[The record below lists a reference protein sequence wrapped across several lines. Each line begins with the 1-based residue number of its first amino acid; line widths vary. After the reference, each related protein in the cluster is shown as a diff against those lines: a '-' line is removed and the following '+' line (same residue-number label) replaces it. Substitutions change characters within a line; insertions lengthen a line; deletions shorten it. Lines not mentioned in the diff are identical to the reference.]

1 MVSGPLLLFD
11 YPSYLQW
18 ETREIRVPP
27 SPFPFLPPHHV
38 SCWWM
43 FEHPLLIYG
52 FNVLIWSLKHVRGS
66 WGRVGPRSSVKEEK
80 DTRGQEQNEFGKWDE
95 SSLRAVAPHQSDIS
109 QYPYSV
115 TLHWLS
121 KAESQCF
128 LNEQKNSTTAG
139 SHVPYC
145 LIESPINHSVPALFL
160 LCKHTQLLLI
170 ILQAPHD
177 SISAPYPLRD
187 SFNYSAGLKKKRER
201 RKKTPPL
208 PITSTKQETL
218 SGKWTG
224 LFPAGGE
231 DDNINAASALAHI
244 VNGRR
249 AEEGH

>member
-1 MVSGPLLLFD
+1 M
-11 YPSYLQW
+11 
-18 ETREIRVPP
+18 
-27 SPFPFLPPHHV
+27 
-38 SCWWM
+38 
-43 FEHPLLIYG
+43 
-52 FNVLIWSLKHVRGS
+52 
-66 WGRVGPRSSVKEEK
+66 
-80 DTRGQEQNEFGKWDE
+80 
-95 SSLRAVAPHQSDIS
+95 
-109 QYPYSV
+109 
-115 TLHWLS
+115 
-121 KAESQCF
+121 
-128 LNEQKNSTTAG
+128 
-139 SHVPYC
+139 PYC
-145 LIESPINHSVPALFL
+145 LIENPINHSVPALFL